1 MSLILFVKCFRCF
14 DEILYSLFEFLA
26 LYEASCEHYRLAG
39 STSGYF
45 FIDPD
50 GSGPLDPIQVYC
62 NITGRL
68 FYSTPSSNVSFHQIV
83 RSFICVLRSLKVIYL
98 QGLKLAL

>member
-14 DEILYSLFEFLA
+14 DEILCSLFELLA
-26 LYEASCEHYRLAG
+26 IYEASCEHYRLAG

-45 FIDPD
+45 SIDPD

-62 NITGRL
+62 NITGWL
-68 FYSTPSSNVSFHQIV
+68 FISALSSNVRFDQTLISFP
-83 RSFICVLRSLKVIYL
+83 CVLLSLKVII
-98 QGLKLAL
+98 KRV